1 MAEATQDR
9 VSGALVE
16 RTALAPTVPTVA
28 LLLLNVLDGL
38 FTLTYLE
45 LGVAEEA
52 NPLMRVAY
60 DFSPLGF
67 MGFKLVVVNL
77 GVWVLA
83 THQRSRLARAALSL
97 AVFAYSVIVTWHLA
111 FLTWL
116 LMH

>member
-1 MAEATQDR
+1 MAEATR
-9 VSGALVE
+9 GSISGQLV
-16 RTALAPTVPTVA
+16 RGTALAPTFATVT

-38 FTLTYLE
+38 FTLTFIE

-60 DFSPLGF
+60 EVSPLGF

-83 THQRSRLARAALSL
+83 THQESRLARAALNL
-97 AVFAYSVIVTWHLA
+97 ATFVYAVIVTWHMA
-111 FLTWL
+111 FLAWL
-116 LMH
+116 VLN

>member
-1 MAEATQDR
+1 MAETTRDR
-9 VSGALVE
+9 VSGALA
-16 RTALAPTVPTVA
+16 RGASLAPTVPAVA

-60 DFSPLGF
+60 ELSPLGF

-83 THQRSRLARAALSL
+83 THQQSRLARAALNL

-111 FLTWL
+111 FLAWL
-116 LMH
+116 LLH